1 MQKLEIGNRT
11 YYEVGGMFIL
21 NEPGANNL
29 TICRNDTRTWVYAPA
44 VDKPEKEENP
54 REYRALDLID
64 LTIKQQ
70 FFEELTSIDE
80 NELDIVE
87 DLLDSILE
95 KIGK

>member
-1 MQKLEIGNRT
+1 
-11 YYEVGGMFIL
+11 MFIL
-21 NEPGANNL
+21 DEPGANNL

-44 VDKPEKEENP
+44 VDKTEKEENP

-64 LTIKQQ
+64 LTVKQQ
-70 FFEELTSIDE
+70 FFEELTGIDE